1 MKTFASI
8 ALAVAMFVATPAAA
22 YTISQAGDTFSTAPG
37 GNVNGSAVHGLTA
50 TAQFVGQAPGQRTGF
65 LFR

>member
-37 GNVNGSAVHGLTA
+37 GNVNAVHGLTA